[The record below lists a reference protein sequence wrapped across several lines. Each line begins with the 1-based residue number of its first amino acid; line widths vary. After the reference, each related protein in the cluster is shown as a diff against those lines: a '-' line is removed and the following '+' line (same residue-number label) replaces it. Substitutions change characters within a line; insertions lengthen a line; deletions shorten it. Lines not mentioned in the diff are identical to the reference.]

1 MANAAPSI
9 PHAGLTYKV
18 IGCAMTVHN
27 ALGPGLKEAHYHRA
41 LSKELEEAG
50 LSFEE
55 EEPIDVVI
63 DGASVGLLYMDHLV
77 EGTVIVEEKALS
89 HTLTQE
95 EVAQVITYLAATQLP
110 LGLLLNFGRRR
121 LEYKRILPPK
131 KLEGWQDRV
140 RRYVWRPP
148 Q

>member
-1 MANAAPSI
+1 MANTVASI
-9 PHAGLTYKV
+9 PHTDLTYKV

-27 ALGPGLKEAHYHRA
+27 ELGPGLKEAHYHRA
-41 LSKELEEAG
+41 LSKQLEEAG
-50 LSFEE
+50 LAFRE

-77 EGTVIVEEKALS
+77 EDTVIVEEKALS
-89 HTLTQE
+89 HALTNEQ
-95 EVAQVITYLAATQLP
+95 VAQVITYLAATQLP

-131 KLEGWQDRV
+131 KLEGWENRI
-140 RRYVWRPP
+140 RRYIWRPP